1 MSKSTGVGIFTEN
14 PILAKEMRSRLRS
27 RKQSK
32 ANRIASAVCI
42 AVVVCLL
49 YYLGFVN
56 LFDSTAT
63 YRGRDLYGVSVIG
76 FQITLLALITP
87 SLASGSITQER
98 EQQTW
103 NALLLS
109 RLTRSEIVL
118 GKYIACLLP
127 VLAILALFV
136 PMDLV
141 AAYVGEIG
149 FARFFLSHLLLLST
163 ALFYTAISLY
173 FSWASRRTFVATTTA
188 LSTILFL
195 VIGTVLLY
203 GLWEMARIGQS
214 NRAEDFIPI
223 WLNPYFAMTDLLY
236 NDSRSSMTLATNNW
250 TTTVANILFCLTG
263 TVLLLGRA
271 MFRLAKGP
279 KELEQ

>member
-1 MSKSTGVGIFTEN
+1 VGIFTEN

-32 ANRIASAVCI
+32 SNRIASAVCI
-42 AVVVCLL
+42 TIVVGLL
-49 YYLGFVN
+49 YYLGFVT
-56 LFDSTAT
+56 LFDSSAT
-63 YRGRDLYGVSVIG
+63 YRGRDLYGISVIG

-136 PMDLV
+136 PMDLI

-149 FARFFLSHLLLLST
+149 LAKFILSHLLLLST

-203 GLWEMARIGQS
+203 GLWSMVQPNRYG
-214 NRAEDFIPI
+214 RAESFFPL
-223 WLNPYFAMTDLLY
+223 WVNPYFTMPTLLFSDNY
-236 NDSRSSMTLATNNW
+236 GSQQTVRGENITIALTN
-250 TTTVANILFCLTG
+250 IFFCLTG